1 MTDATSADRADST
14 DATSPV
20 TSLSHVQLVVSDVA
34 ASERWYS
41 VVLGL
46 ERLTAEEGNY
56 VALRHRPGRLV
67 IVLSSDAQSGPT
79 GNSRER
85 LDHLAFLVPDG
96 DSLRA
101 WAAQLCL
108 LGIGNGGVV
117 DEDGRPSLM
126 LTDPHGIKI
135 ELVAPA

>member
-1 MTDATSADRADST
+1 MTDATQT
-14 DATSPV
+14 TPLTSPV
-20 TSLSHVQLVVSDVA
+20 TGLSHVQLVVSDVA
-34 ASERWYS
+34 ASERWYT

-46 ERLTAEEGNY
+46 ERLAADEGNY
-56 VALRHRPGRLV
+56 VALRHRQSRVV
-67 IVLSSDAQSGPT
+67 IVLSAATGIGEVGVSD
-79 GNSRER
+79 ER

-96 DSLRA
+96 ESLRA

-108 LGIGNGGVV
+108 LGIRNGGVV

-126 LTDPHGIKI
+126 LDDPDGIQI

>member
-1 MTDATSADRADST
+1 MTDPDMT
-14 DATSPV
+14 DPAMSDALTSPV
-20 TSLSHVQLVVSDVA
+20 TGLSHVQLVVSDVA
-34 ASERWYS
+34 ASERWYT

-46 ERLTAEEGNY
+46 ERLTADEGNY
-56 VALRHRPGRLV
+56 VALRHRQSRAV
-67 IVLSSDAQSGPT
+67 IVLSAATRSGPEGT
-79 GNSRER
+79 VEER

-96 DSLRA
+96 ESLRA

-108 LGIGNGGVV
+108 LGVGNGGVV

-126 LTDPHGIKI
+126 LADPDGIQI